1 MFWGKAKKNS
11 NQEPEQVSA
20 NEEIALE
27 TALSSIAQLIVAI
40 HRISAGFSPSTINDE
55 DERERLEFRLE
66 FLQDEAKRAAKE
78 NGLTVPELMGIEIN
92 PNMALIVDNGADFT
106 AQDVLVVVTVLEP
119 LIIFGSHTLHQ
130 GRVIA
135 ERADIINTGATS

>member
-1 MFWGKAKKNS
+1 MFWGKAKKNHG
-11 NQEPEQVSA
+11 QEPEQVSDNDEA
-20 NEEIALE
+20 ALE

-40 HRISAGFSPSTINDE
+40 HRISSGFSTSTISDE

-119 LIIFGSHTLHQ
+119 LITYGSHTLHQ

-135 ERADIINTGATS
+135 ERADMNTTGATA